1 MRSPGADLRNSDLW
15 HWDRDR
21 NRGRWPVKVEQ
32 MRLFLIFSAI
42 FGRKYV
48 LFWAVL
54 FCLLLASM
62 LQMSR

>member
-1 MRSPGADLRNSDLW
+1 M
-15 HWDRDR
+15 
-21 NRGRWPVKVEQ
+21 KVER
-32 MRLFLIFSAI
+32 MRLFLIFSGV

-48 LFWAVL
+48 LLWAVL